1 MGKYGYECETTVGE
15 LLEISARR
23 FGDKEALVFGGSRL
37 SFRDWDDK
45 VNTLVV
51 QFEGLGLDK
60 GDRVA
65 IMLPSCGEFAIAC
78 LAAAKLGAITV
89 PMNIMLQPGEV
100 EYILK
105 DAGASILV
113 MLPQFMGRDNV
124 AAIAAMRPNLPEL
137 KHVIVKGPK
146 CEGTLSIDDMLAAEK
161 PAPRPT
167 FVREG
172 LTMNDP
178 MFIFFSGGTTGMPKG
193 VVSNS
198 FQYLYPDAG
207 RWDAM
212 EGKWL
217 NENDALLMV
226 SPMFM
231 TAGFIMLG
239 TALGYG
245 MKLVGMPQFDPR
257 MILQLIQDEKITY
270 MFSYPTML
278 RVMMSL
284 PTFDQYD
291 LSSMRAIAIGGEPVS
306 AELVRTVQKRFGAFS
321 VTGYG
326 MTESRSIAATIFDPP
341 DPPELLESADGKP
354 FPEIELKIVDAERHE
369 VPRGEVGEIAVRGRP
384 VIERYWN
391 RPEESAQVIDEEGWF
406 YTGDLGRVVNE
417 DGYIRIV
424 GRAKDTI
431 RHGMQTVYPEEIE
444 NALKTYPKVANA
456 GVIGVPG
463 AFAGEK
469 IRAYVQL
476 HPGQTATPAEVVDHC
491 RTKLAPFKIPD
502 EVRFVEALPLSP
514 VRRVQRF
521 KLREEAK
528 KEAEQAAQQ

>member
-15 LLEISARR
+15 LLETAARR
-23 FGDKEALVFGGSRL
+23 FGDKEALVFGSSRL
-37 SFRDWDDK
+37 TFRDWDDK

-51 QFEGLGLDK
+51 QFEKLGLEK

-65 IMLPSCGEFAIAC
+65 IMLPSCVEFPIAAW
-78 LAAAKLGAITV
+78 AAAKLGAITV

-100 EYILK
+100 EYILA
-105 DAGASILV
+105 DAGAKILV

-124 AAIAAMRPNLPEL
+124 AAVAAMRPNLPEL
-137 KHVIVKGPK
+137 KHVFVLGPTV
-146 CEGTLSIDDMLAAEK
+146 EGARSIFELLAAEK

-172 LTMNDP
+172 LTWQDP
-178 MFIFFSGGTTGMPKG
+178 VFLFFSGGTTGSPKG

-239 TALGYG
+239 TAVGYG

-257 MILQLIQDEKITY
+257 LILQLIQDEKITY

-278 RVMMSL
+278 RVMLSL
-284 PTFDQYD
+284 PNFDQYD

-306 AELVRTVQKRFGAFS
+306 AELVRTVQKRFGAYS
-321 VTGYG
+321 ITGYG

-341 DPPELLESADGKP
+341 DPPEILETTDGKP
-354 FPEIELKIVDAERHE
+354 FAEIELKIVNSERQE
-369 VPRGEVGEIAVRGRP
+369 VPAGEIGEIAVRGRP
-384 VIERYWN
+384 VLERYWN
-391 RPEESAQVIDEEGWF
+391 RPEETALAKDADGWF
-406 YTGDLGRVVNE
+406 YTGDLGRVVNA

-424 GRAKDTI
+424 GRSKDTI

-444 NALKTYPKVANA
+444 NALKTYPKIANA

-463 AFAGEK
+463 AFAGER
-469 IRAYVQL
+469 IRAYVLL
-476 HPGQTATPAEVVDHC
+476 HPGQTMTAAEVVDHV
-491 RTKLAPFKIPD
+491 RGRLAPFKIPD
-502 EVRFVEALPLSP
+502 EVRFVDALPLSP
-514 VRRVQRF
+514 VRRVQRW

-528 KEAEQAAQQ
+528 KELEQAQS

>member
-1 MGKYGYECETTVGE
+1 MAEYGFNCEQHVGQA
-15 LLEISARR
+15 LEDAVRR
-23 FGDKEALVFGGSRL
+23 FGDRAALVFGSSRL
-37 SFRDWDDK
+37 TFRQWDEK
-45 VNTLVV
+45 VNTLLV
-51 QFEGLGLDK
+51 QFEGMGLNR

-65 IMLPSCGEFAIAC
+65 IMLPSCIEFPIAA

-89 PMNIMLQPGEV
+89 PVNPMLQPGEV
-100 EYILK
+100 EYVLR
-105 DAGASILV
+105 DAGASILI

-124 AAIAAMRPNLPEL
+124 AAVAAMRPDLPGL
-137 KHVIVKGPK
+137 KHIIVKGPWS
-146 CEGTLSIDDMLAAEK
+146 EGVLSLDELLAAEP

-167 FVREG
+167 FVRDG
-172 LTMNDP
+172 LSAWDP
-178 MFIFFSGGTTGMPKG
+178 AFIFFSGGTTGLPKG

-207 RWDAM
+207 RWDAI

-231 TAGFIMLG
+231 TAGFIMIG
-239 TALGYG
+239 TAIGYG

-257 MILQLIQDEKITY
+257 VILQLIQDEKITY

-278 RVMMSL
+278 RVLMSL

-291 LSSMRAIAIGGEPVS
+291 LSSMRAVAIGGEPVS
-306 AELVRTVQKRFGAFS
+306 AELVRTVQRRFGCYS

-326 MTESRSIAATIFDPP
+326 MTESRSVAATVFDPP
-341 DPPELLESADGKP
+341 DPPELLEISDGKA
-354 FPEIELKIVDAERHE
+354 FPEIELKIVDAQRVE
-369 VPRGEVGEIAVRGRP
+369 VPFGEVGEIAVRGRP
-384 VIERYWN
+384 VFDTYWN
-391 RPEESAQVIDEEGWF
+391 RPEETALVKDAEGWF
-406 YTGDLGRVVNE
+406 YTGDLGRFVNQA
-417 DGYIRIV
+417 GYLRIV

-444 NALKTYPKVANA
+444 NCLKTSPKIANA

-463 AFAGEK
+463 TFAGER

-476 HPGQTATPAEVVDHC
+476 HPNQTMTAAEVVDHC
-491 RTKLAPFKIPD
+491 RNHLAPFKIME

-514 VRRVQRF
+514 VRRVQRW

-528 KEAEQAAQQ
+528 KELS

>member
-1 MGKYGYECETTVGE
+1 MGKYGYECEIPVGE
-15 LLEISARR
+15 LLEIAARR
-23 FGDKEALVFGGSRL
+23 FGDKEALVFGSSRL
-37 SFRDWDDK
+37 SFRQWDEK
-45 VNTLVV
+45 VNILLV
-51 QFEGLGLDK
+51 QFEKLGLEK
-60 GDRVA
+60 GDRIA
-65 IMLPSCGEFAIAC
+65 IMLPSCAEFPIAAW
-78 LAAAKLGAITV
+78 AAAKLGAITV
-89 PMNIMLQPGEV
+89 PMNIMLQPSEV

-105 DAGASILV
+105 DAGAKILF

-124 AAIAAMRPNLPEL
+124 AAITAMRPYLPDL
-137 KHVIVKGPK
+137 QHVIVLGPPM
-146 CEGTLSIDDMLAAEK
+146 EGALSIFQLLAGEP

-167 FVREG
+167 FVRAG
-172 LTMNDP
+172 LHWSDP
-178 MFIFFSGGTTGMPKG
+178 AFLFFSGGTTGMPKG

-207 RWDAM
+207 RWDAV

-257 MILQLIQDEKITY
+257 QILQLIQDEKITY

-326 MTESRSIAATIFDPP
+326 MTESRSIATTVFDPP

-354 FPEIELKIVDAERHE
+354 FPEIEVKIVDSERKEIPH
-369 VPRGEVGEIAVRGRP
+369 GEVGEIAVRGRP

-391 RPEESAQVIDEEGWF
+391 RPEETAQVRDADGWF
-406 YTGDLGRVVNE
+406 YTGDLGRVVNA

-444 NALKTYPKVANA
+444 NALKTYPKIANA

-463 AFAGEK
+463 AFAGER

-476 HPGQTATPAEVVDHC
+476 HPGQTMTAAEVVDHC
-491 RTKLAPFKIPD
+491 RERLAPFKIPD

-528 KEAEQAAQQ
+528 REAEQPQS